1 MEIAVI
7 VSLSAVFLFELVV
20 ILFKIKLFDPYRKK
34 KEQNNNPEFMALYNL
49 AHTLNDAR
57 NKKKEELKELQN
69 SIDKFTNFSHYLPI
83 EVYEEYKASL
93 EPLKKQFYNVMAE
106 IMDYD
111 ELIKKSYEEMDKIRK
126 EKKLK
131 YL

>member
-1 MEIAVI
+1 MKELIVI
-7 VSLSAVFLFELVV
+7 VSTVLFFELIV
-20 ILFKIKLFDPYRKK
+20 ILFKIELFDPYRKK
-34 KEQNNNPEFMALYNL
+34 KEQNNNPDFMAFYNL
-49 AHTLNDAR
+49 ANTLNEMR
-57 NKKKEELKELQN
+57 NKKKEELKELQT

-83 EVYEEYKASL
+83 EVYEEFRESL
-93 EPLKKQFYNVMAE
+93 EPLKKQFYNTMAE
-106 IMDYD
+106 IMNYD

>member
-1 MEIAVI
+1 MKELIVI
-7 VSLSAVFLFELVV
+7 VTTVLFFELIV
-20 ILFKIKLFDPYRKK
+20 ILFKIELFDPYRKK

-49 AHTLNDAR
+49 ASTLNEMR
-57 NKKKEELKELQN
+57 NKKKEELKELQT

-83 EVYEEYKASL
+83 EVYEEFRESL
-93 EPLKKQFYNVMAE
+93 EPLKKQFYNTMAE
-106 IMDYD
+106 IMNYD

-126 EKKLK
+126 ERKLK

>member
-1 MEIAVI
+1 MINALMVISIAI
-7 VSLSAVFLFELVV
+7 FTELAV
-20 ILFKIKLFDPYRKK
+20 ILFKTKLFDPRRKK
-34 KEQNNNPEFMALYNL
+34 KGQLNNPEFMTLYNQ
-49 AHTLNDAR
+49 AYTLNDAR
-57 NKKKEELKELQN
+57 NRKREELKELQN

-93 EPLKKQFYNVMAE
+93 EPLKEQFYNVMAE

-111 ELIKKSYEEMDKIRK
+111 ELIKKSYEEMDKIRQ

>member
-1 MEIAVI
+1 MK
-7 VSLSAVFLFELVV
+7 ELIIISVTAIIYENAV
-20 ILFKIKLFDPYRKK
+20 ILFKIKLYDPNRKK
-34 KEQNNNPEFMALYNL
+34 KEQSNNPGFMALYNL

-83 EVYEEYKASL
+83 EVYEEYKISL

-111 ELIKKSYEEMDKIRK
+111 ELIKKSYEEMDRIRK
-126 EKKLK
+126 EKKQK
-131 YL
+131 

>member
-1 MEIAVI
+1 MEAAII
-7 VSLSAVFLFELVV
+7 ISLSIAFLFEIIV

-57 NKKKEELKELQN
+57 NKKKEELKELQI

>member
-1 MEIAVI
+1 MKEIIGIISTV
-7 VSLSAVFLFELVV
+7 LFFELIG
-20 ILFKIKLFDPYRKK
+20 ILFKIELFDPYRKK

-49 AHTLNDAR
+49 ASTLNEMR
-57 NKKKEELKELQN
+57 NKKKEELKELQT

-83 EVYEEYKASL
+83 EAYEEFRESL
-93 EPLKKQFYNVMAE
+93 EPLKKQFYNTMAE
-106 IMDYD
+106 IMSYD

>member
-1 MEIAVI
+1 MKEII
-7 VSLSAVFLFELVV
+7 VTISTVLLFELIV
-20 ILFKIKLFDPYRKK
+20 ILFKTELFDVYRKK
-34 KEQNNNPEFMALYNL
+34 KEQIKNPDFMALYNL
-49 AHTLNDAR
+49 ANTLNETR
-57 NKKKEELKELQN
+57 NKKKEELKELQT

-83 EVYEEYKASL
+83 EVYEEFRESL
-93 EPLKKQFYNVMAE
+93 EPLKKQFYNTMAE
-106 IMDYD
+106 IMNYD

>member
-1 MEIAVI
+1 MITALMIVLIAVFMEFI
-7 VSLSAVFLFELVV
+7 VV
-20 ILFKIKLFDPYRKK
+20 LFKVKLFDPSRKK

-57 NKKKEELKELQN
+57 NKKKEELKELQS

>member
-1 MEIAVI
+1 MITALMIILIAVFMDFI
-7 VSLSAVFLFELVV
+7 VV
-20 ILFKIKLFDPYRKK
+20 LFKVKLFDPSRKK

-111 ELIKKSYEEMDKIRK
+111 ELIKKSYEEMNKIRK

>member
-1 MEIAVI
+1 MITALMIISIAVFTEFI
-7 VSLSAVFLFELVV
+7 V
-20 ILFKIKLFDPYRKK
+20 ILFKAKLFDHSRKK

-49 AHTLNDAR
+49 ARTLNDAR
-57 NKKKEELKELQN
+57 NKKKEELKELQI

-106 IMDYD
+106 IMNYD

>member
-1 MEIAVI
+1 MITALMIISTV
-7 VSLSAVFLFELVV
+7 LLFELIV
-20 ILFKIKLFDPYRKK
+20 ILFKTELFDVYRKK
-34 KEQNNNPEFMALYNL
+34 KEQIKNPDFMAFYNL

-57 NKKKEELKELQN
+57 NKKKEELKELQT

-83 EVYEEYKASL
+83 EAYEEFRESL
-93 EPLKKQFYNVMAE
+93 EPLKKQFYNTMAE
-106 IMDYD
+106 IMNYD

>member
-1 MEIAVI
+1 MKELIVI
-7 VSLSAVFLFELVV
+7 VPTVLFFELIV
-20 ILFKIKLFDPYRKK
+20 ILFKIELFDPYRKK
-34 KEQNNNPEFMALYNL
+34 KEQINNPEFMALYNL
-49 AHTLNDAR
+49 ASTLNEMR
-57 NKKKEELKELQN
+57 NKKKEELKELQT

-83 EVYEEYKASL
+83 EVYEEFRESL
-93 EPLKKQFYNVMAE
+93 EPLKKQFYNTMAE
-106 IMDYD
+106 IMNYD

>member
-34 KEQNNNPEFMALYNL
+34 KEQNNNPEFMVLYNQ

-111 ELIKKSYEEMDKIRK
+111 KLIKKSYEEMDKIRK

>member
-7 VSLSAVFLFELVV
+7 VSLSAAFIFELIVL
-20 ILFKIKLFDPYRKK
+20 LFKIKLFDPYRKK

-111 ELIKKSYEEMDKIRK
+111 DLIKKSYEEMDKIRK

>member
-1 MEIAVI
+1 MKEIIGIISTV
-7 VSLSAVFLFELVV
+7 LFFELIV
-20 ILFKIKLFDPYRKK
+20 ILFKIELFDPYRKK
-34 KEQNNNPEFMALYNL
+34 KEQINNPEFMALYNL
-49 AHTLNDAR
+49 ASTLNEMR
-57 NKKKEELKELQN
+57 NKKKEELKELQT

-83 EVYEEYKASL
+83 EVYEEFRESL
-93 EPLKKQFYNVMAE
+93 EPLKKQFYNTMAE
-106 IMDYD
+106 IMNYD

>member
-1 MEIAVI
+1 MKEIIGIISTV
-7 VSLSAVFLFELVV
+7 LFFELIV
-20 ILFKIKLFDPYRKK
+20 ILFKIELFDPYRKK

-49 AHTLNDAR
+49 ASTLNEMR
-57 NKKKEELKELQN
+57 NKKKEELKELQT

-83 EVYEEYKASL
+83 EVYEEFRESL
-93 EPLKKQFYNVMAE
+93 EPLKKQFYNTMAE
-106 IMDYD
+106 IMNYD

>member
-1 MEIAVI
+1 MAVY
-7 VSLSAVFLFELVV
+7 
-20 ILFKIKLFDPYRKK
+20 D
-34 KEQNNNPEFMALYNL
+34 L
-49 AHTLNDAR
+49 AHTLNDTR
-57 NKKKEELKELQN
+57 NKKKEELKELQT

-83 EVYEEYKASL
+83 EVYEEFRESL
-93 EPLKKQFYNVMAE
+93 EPLKKQFYNTMAE

-111 ELIKKSYEEMDKIRK
+111 TIIKKSYEEMDKIRK

>member
-1 MEIAVI
+1 MKEIIGIISTV
-7 VSLSAVFLFELVV
+7 LFFELIV
-20 ILFKIKLFDPYRKK
+20 ILFKIELFDPYRKK

-49 AHTLNDAR
+49 ANTLNEMR
-57 NKKKEELKELQN
+57 NKKKEELKELQT

-83 EVYEEYKASL
+83 EVYEEFRESVA
-93 EPLKKQFYNVMAE
+93 PLKKQVYNTMAE
-106 IMDYD
+106 IMNYD

>member
-1 MEIAVI
+1 MKELIVI
-7 VSLSAVFLFELVV
+7 VSSAFIVELAV

-34 KEQNNNPEFMALYNL
+34 KEQNNNPEFMALYDL
-49 AHTLNDAR
+49 AHTLNDTR
-57 NKKKEELKELQN
+57 NKKKEELKELQT

-83 EVYEEYKASL
+83 EVYEEFRESL
-93 EPLKKQFYNVMAE
+93 EPLKKQFYNTMAE

-111 ELIKKSYEEMDKIRK
+111 TIIKKSYEEMDKIRK

>member
-1 MEIAVI
+1 MKEIIVI
-7 VSLSAVFLFELVV
+7 VSTAFLFELIV
-20 ILFKIKLFDPYRKK
+20 ILFKTKLFDAYRKK
-34 KEQNNNPEFMALYNL
+34 KEQINNPDFMALYNL

-57 NKKKEELKELQN
+57 NRKREELKELQN

-93 EPLKKQFYNVMAE
+93 EPLKKQFYNVMAK

-111 ELIKKSYEEMDKIRK
+111 DLIKKSYEEMDKIRK

>member
-1 MEIAVI
+1 MITALMIILIAVFMEFI
-7 VSLSAVFLFELVV
+7 VV
-20 ILFKIKLFDPYRKK
+20 LFKVKLFDPSRKK

>member
-1 MEIAVI
+1 MKEII
-7 VSLSAVFLFELVV
+7 GIISTILFFELIV
-20 ILFKIKLFDPYRKK
+20 ILFKIELFDPYRKK
-34 KEQNNNPEFMALYNL
+34 KEQNNNPDFMAFYNL
-49 AHTLNDAR
+49 ANTLNEMR
-57 NKKKEELKELQN
+57 NKKKEELKELQT
-69 SIDKFTNFSHYLPI
+69 SIDKFTNFSYYLPI

-106 IMDYD
+106 IMGYD

-126 EKKLK
+126 ERKLK

>member
-1 MEIAVI
+1 MKEIIVI
-7 VSLSAVFLFELVV
+7 ILTVLLFELIV
-20 ILFKIKLFDPYRKK
+20 ILFKTELFDSYRKK
-34 KEQNNNPEFMALYNL
+34 KEQIKNPDFMVLYNL
-49 AHTLNDAR
+49 ANTLNEMR
-57 NKKKEELKELQN
+57 NKKKEELKELQT

-83 EVYEEYKASL
+83 EAYEEFRESL
-93 EPLKKQFYNVMAE
+93 EPLKKQFYNTMAE
-106 IMDYD
+106 IMNYD

>member
-1 MEIAVI
+1 MITALMIISIAVFTEFI
-7 VSLSAVFLFELVV
+7 VL
-20 ILFKIKLFDPYRKK
+20 LFKIKLFDPYRKK
-34 KEQNNNPEFMALYNL
+34 KEQNNNPEFMILYNQ
-49 AHTLNDAR
+49 AHILNEAR
-57 NKKKEELKELQN
+57 NKKKEELKELQT
-69 SIDKFTNFSHYLPI
+69 SIDKFSNFSHYLPI
-83 EVYEEYKASL
+83 EAYGEFRESL

-106 IMDYD
+106 IMNYD

>member
-1 MEIAVI
+1 MKEIIVI
-7 VSLSAVFLFELVV
+7 ISTVLLFELIV
-20 ILFKIKLFDPYRKK
+20 ILFKIELFDPYRKK
-34 KEQNNNPEFMALYNL
+34 KEQINNPDFMALYNL

-57 NKKKEELKELQN
+57 NKKKEELKELQT

-83 EVYEEYKASL
+83 EVYEEFRESL
-93 EPLKKQFYNVMAE
+93 EPLKKQFYNTMAE
-106 IMDYD
+106 IMGYD

>member
-1 MEIAVI
+1 MKELIIIISTV
-7 VSLSAVFLFELVV
+7 LLFELIV
-20 ILFKIKLFDPYRKK
+20 ILFKIELFDPYRKK
-34 KEQNNNPEFMALYNL
+34 KEQIKNPDFMAFYNL
-49 AHTLNDAR
+49 ANTLNDAR
-57 NKKKEELKELQN
+57 NRKREELKELQN

-93 EPLKKQFYNVMAE
+93 EPLKKQFYNTMAE
-106 IMDYD
+106 IMNYD
-111 ELIKKSYEEMDKIRK
+111 EFIKKSYEEMDKIRK

>member
-1 MEIAVI
+1 MRELIVI
-7 VSLSAVFLFELVV
+7 VSTVLFFELIV
-20 ILFKIKLFDPYRKK
+20 ILFKIELFDAYRKK

-49 AHTLNDAR
+49 ANTLNEMR
-57 NKKKEELKELQN
+57 NKKKEELKELQT

-83 EVYEEYKASL
+83 EVYEEFRESL
-93 EPLKKQFYNVMAE
+93 EPLKKQFYNTMAE
-106 IMDYD
+106 IMGYD